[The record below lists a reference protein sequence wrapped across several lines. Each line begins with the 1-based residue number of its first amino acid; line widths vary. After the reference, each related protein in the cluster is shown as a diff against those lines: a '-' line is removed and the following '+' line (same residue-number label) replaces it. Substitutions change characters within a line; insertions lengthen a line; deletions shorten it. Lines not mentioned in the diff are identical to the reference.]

1 MLVVDA
7 NKGTILAT
15 LAIGQGVDG
24 GGFDPAFGYA
34 FASAGEGKLTVV
46 GAEKDTWKVVQE
58 IATARGARTMVVD
71 PKSHRIYLSAAEYGP
86 QPDSIPGQRRARA
99 PVLPGS
105 FKVLVVESRPK

>member
-1 MLVVDA
+1 MS
-7 NKGTILAT
+7 
-15 LAIGQGVDG
+15 
-24 GGFDPAFGYA
+24 PAALRIAPVYA